1 MPEPSGLPP
10 NGATLELLQNQSA
23 SYRRARPPD
32 LENGFGHVDRVPLRP
47 EVDSKMRRRE
57 SRLGLRNIFGRH
69 KNTDKSP
76 QSPVSATPPASTE
89 PPRLGGIRASLAE
102 INWPY
107 SLSQGNGQRSEIALP
122 SFGLQSAASLKHRK
136 SASIVRTQPPP
147 TNARGSLATWDPPPL
162 FKAYPQAIKHSHLPA
177 CTTSA
182 EAILRLHKGSFSQGT
197 VDTMDEPGSEKGD
210 KAKKRHRRNTSGASL
225 KLEWTTKVFVLVT
238 SGYLL
243 QYAGDGSFDRLPE
256 KVLHLGKDSAAFASD
271 LIPGRHWVL
280 QVSSVAEPD
289 RTATPHTPSLLS
301 RFPFRGQERRQ
312 AANLL
317 MVFESA
323 EEMDSW
329 ITTLRR
335 EIEALGGRKYLSE
348 TGKPK
353 LDDIE
358 TQLRSQTSQRTLV
371 VRDPDRFSRTMSP
384 ELPWDHMEGSGIH
397 LDLTESDMRDQSFD
411 DTSTASGISH
421 DGRQLDGLRDSTH
434 RLSYISSG
442 QRTVITSAGSS
453 PACSPIRD
461 SFLSAEDAYVPD
473 MHIHEEPRPRARPNA
488 AAINDRRQS
497 LQTVNHMFDMR
508 VASAQNLRPY
518 STSSANIWHPDST
531 AALYPLPQTIP
542 NFSVP
547 QGMGKRYSVTRPI
560 SMEPLHS
567 TTQTL
572 GRMSGRRAPP
582 TALAINGRPLSLVE
596 DQPSPMSPPYSD
608 DETSSAL
615 PSRHNWADD
624 VEIDETVDELP
635 PPQKI
640 QNKDGTTTIIE
651 YHYNDKDQKVKTT
664 RRIRFITHREVV
676 NPRVAE
682 RKSWAKFGLSAKDG
696 PGPAADTTTVGENII
711 FKPSTNWRKD
721 AKDESKDANAQA
733 MKDKLK
739 DKKVKCR
746 ICNGE
751 HFTARCP
758 YKDTMA
764 PIGEAAAG
772 GSQADADDLAG
783 RQGTGEGTAGAGK
796 KGSYVP
802 PALRGD
808 RGASQGDRMGGS
820 KYGERDDLAT
830 LRVTNVSEMAEENE
844 LRDMFERFGRVTR
857 VFLAKD
863 RDTGMAK
870 GFAFISFADRTDAVK
885 ACAKMDGFGFK
896 HLILR
901 VEFAKKA
908 Q

>member
-1 MPEPSGLPP
+1 MSDTAQVPP
-10 NGATLELLQNQSA
+10 GTTLEFLNTHASQS
-23 SYRRARPPD
+23 RRARPPHLD
-32 LENGFGHVDRVPLRP
+32 PENGYVERVPLRP
-47 EVDSKMRRRE
+47 EAEKLRKRE
-57 SRLGLRNIFGRH
+57 SRLGLRNIFGWN
-69 KNTDKSP
+69 KAASPDKAPGSP
-76 QSPVSATPPASTE
+76 TTASRPAADAGSR
-89 PPRLGGIRASLAE
+89 PGGIRASIAE
-102 INWPY
+102 LNWPY
-107 SLSQGNGQRSEIALP
+107 SLNNGGAQRSEVTLP
-122 SFGLQSAASLKHRK
+122 SLSVPTTQGLKHKK
-136 SASIVRTQPPP
+136 SASVVRSQTPSG
-147 TNARGSLATWDPPPL
+147 NSRGALATWEPPPL

-177 CTTSA
+177 CAVSA
-182 EAILRLHKGSFSQGT
+182 EAILRLHKSGFAQSSLALDMFEESGA
-197 VDTMDEPGSEKGD
+197 EKND
-210 KAKKRHRRNTSGASL
+210 KAKKKHRRNASNSSL

-243 QYAGDGSFDRLPE
+243 QYTGSGSFDRLPE
-256 KVLHLGKDSAAFASD
+256 KILHLGKDSAAFASD
-271 LIPGRHWVL
+271 VIPGRHWVL
-280 QVSSVAEPD
+280 QVCSVAEPD
-289 RTATPHTPSLLS
+289 RTAAASSSSSLFS
-301 RFPFRGQERRQ
+301 RLPFRAQERKQ
-312 AANLL
+312 ASNLL
-317 MVFESA
+317 MVFEGA
-323 EEMDSW
+323 EDMDSW

-353 LDDIE
+353 VDDIE
-358 TQLRSQTSQRTLV
+358 VQLKSQTSQRTLV
-371 VRDPDRFSRTMSP
+371 VRDPDRFSHVMSP
-384 ELPWDHMEGSGIH
+384 EMQWDSMMTANPPDIQ
-397 LDLTESDMRDQSFD
+397 LDGAETDFRDQSFD

-421 DGRQLDGLRDSTH
+421 DGRQLDGLRDSTN
-434 RLSYISSG
+434 RLSFISSG

-461 SFLSAEDAYVPD
+461 SFATTDDGFVPD
-473 MHIHEEPRPRARPNA
+473 MYLQDEPPRPRARPNA

-497 LQTVNHMFDMR
+497 LQTMNHLFEMR
-508 VASAQNLRPY
+508 PP
-518 STSSANIWHPDST
+518 IH
-531 AALYPLPQTIP
+531 TIP

-547 QGMGKRYSVTRPI
+547 QSMGKRYSVGRPVPPEQFHAPAPFPSRI
-560 SMEPLHS
+560 SS
-567 TTQTL
+567 
-572 GRMSGRRAPP
+572 RRPPP

-596 DQPSPMSPPYSD
+596 DQPSPLSPPLRPAK
-608 DETSSAL
+608 TNHGRR
-615 PSRHNWADD
+615 RHNWADD
-624 VEIDETVDELP
+624 VDGEEVTDDLP

-640 QNKDGTTTIIE
+640 TNKDGSTTIIE

-676 NPRVAE
+676 NPRVAD
-682 RKSWAKFGLSAKDG
+682 RKTWAKFGQSSKDG
-696 PGPAADTTTVGENII
+696 AGPAADTTTVGENII

-772 GSQADADDLAG
+772 GSQADAEDLGARDTGAG
-783 RQGTGEGTAGAGK
+783 AAGAGK

-802 PALRGD
+802 PALRSGA
-808 RGASQGDRMGGS
+808 GASAGDRMGGS

-863 RDTGMAK
+863 RDTGLAK

-885 ACAKMDGFGFK
+885 ACAKMDGYGFK